1 MDSGMDPDL
10 VQTIKPPGTGASRT
24 SRASQRSASQRS
36 VASAS
41 AMGKAGQQS
50 LQRVPS
56 LPLGED
62 LKARAREKYRL
73 TDTETCGVHLGHL
86 PYVNVPG
93 YTGFIPGKASENILG
108 ASHTRSNSLSLM
120 ACSRRGIPEEHNDFA
135 RRTNPYGL
143 LLKRRGAGIPGYTGY
158 IPGKHP
164 ANVFGST
171 YADSNSTAMEVCR
184 EQALGR
190 QHRAPTLNPTAP
202 TSLAGTR
209 PAYVVTR
216 WQMD

>member
-1 MDSGMDPDL
+1 MDSGLDPDL
-10 VQTIKPPGTGASRT
+10 VQTIKPPGTGASRA
-24 SRASQRSASQRS
+24 SRASSQRS
-36 VASAS
+36 LTSA
-41 AMGKAGQQS
+41 AGQQS
-50 LQRVPS
+50 LHRVPS

-62 LKARAREKYRL
+62 LKAHAREKYRL
-73 TDTETCGVHLGHL
+73 TTTDTCGVHLGHL
-86 PYVNVPG
+86 PYVNLPG

-108 ASHTRSNSLSLM
+108 AFHTRSNALSLM

-143 LLKRRGAGIPGYTGY
+143 LMKRRGAGMPGYTGY

-164 ANVFGST
+164 ANVFGT
-171 YADSNSTAMEVCR
+171 TFADSSTAMEVCR

-202 TSLAGTR
+202 TSVAGTR

-216 WQMD
+216 WQLD